1 MNKIL
6 KDFQNNR
13 TDIKVET
20 LEQQINY
27 LEEENKKMK
36 Q

>member
-13 TDIKVET
+13 TDIKVEA

-27 LEEENKKMK
+27 LEE
-36 Q
+36 